1 MRHHTTHRE
10 RPHKRALPILISVLL
25 FLSGCGMLLYPALSN
40 WLSSR
45 HQSEL
50 YVAYQDQVA
59 ELDDGDAEAELERAR
74 DYNHQL
80 AQQVKVASDP
90 FQAEPA
96 DTAVYQA
103 LLNATADGI
112 MGYVEIPSIGVFLP
126 IYHGVSNDI
135 LMKGVGHLPETSM
148 PVGGSSTHAV
158 LAGHSGMSRAR
169 LFTDLTKLNAGDVFY
184 IHVYDR
190 TLTYTVDQVKK
201 TVPTDTS
208 DLQIVDGEDYVTL
221 VTCVPVGVNSHRL
234 LVRGRRTA

>member
-10 RPHKRALPILISVLL
+10 RPRKRALPILISVLL

-45 HQSEL
+45 RQSEL
-50 YVAYQDQVA
+50 YASYQEQVD
-59 ELDDGDAEAELERAR
+59 ELDDGDAEAELQKAEA
-74 DYNHQL
+74 YNNQL
-80 AQQVKVASDP
+80 ADQVKLVSDP
-90 FQAEPA
+90 FQ
-96 DTAVYQA
+96 
-103 LLNATADGI
+103 NGTADIAEYDAILNVTPAGV

-135 LMKGVGHLPETSM
+135 LMKGAGHLPETSM
-148 PVGGSSTHAV
+148 PVGGPSTHAV

-169 LFTDLTKLNAGDVFY
+169 LFTDLTKLKTRDVFY

-190 TLTYTVDQVKK
+190 TLTYSVDQVKK

-234 LVRGRRTA
+234 LVRGKRTS